1 MSEDKREKTPIVK
14 RILAWVGIVIIALWL
29 TATLLIAALP
39 IPNKA
44 AIFPFF
50 IIGCIVFPVFLWIAM
65 WAYGAITGKKNVASF
80 RTPEMEETMRQ
91 AEEIKAMQ
99 EAGEVGTES
108 AESVTDESEIRV

>member
-1 MSEDKREKTPIVK
+1 MSEEKKTPIVK

-65 WAYGAITGKKNVASF
+65 WAYGAITGEKNVASF
-80 RTPEMEETMRQ
+80 RTAEMEETMRK
-91 AEEIKAMQ
+91 ADEIRNQ
-99 EAGEVGTES
+99 E
-108 AESVTDESEIRV
+108 ESEE

>member
-1 MSEDKREKTPIVK
+1 MSEDNKEKTPIAK

-29 TATLLIAALP
+29 TATLLIAVLP

-80 RTPEMEETMRQ
+80 RTAEMEETMRK
-91 AEEIKAMQ
+91 AEEIKAVQ
-99 EAGEVGTES
+99 EEESEEEAESPEQTES
-108 AESVTDESEIRV
+108 NE

>member
-1 MSEDKREKTPIVK
+1 MSEEKKTPIVK

-80 RTPEMEETMRQ
+80 RTAEMEETMRK
-91 AEEIKAMQ
+91 ADEIRNQ
-99 EAGEVGTES
+99 E
-108 AESVTDESEIRV
+108 ESEE